1 MCFIGNAEPNIL
13 LFQHNAEAYPV
24 LDKRIQSL
32 QIDRI
37 ILSFLLSP
45 ID

>member
-1 MCFIGNAEPNIL
+1 VPNIL
-13 LFQHNAEAYPV
+13 PFPHNAEAARV

-32 QIDRI
+32 QFDRI